1 MAFFA
6 AQDEKETKTK
16 TKKNTGK
23 TKNNFRSTAVLG

>member
-1 MAFFA
+1 VEMAFFA
-6 AQDEKETKTK
+6 AHDEKETK